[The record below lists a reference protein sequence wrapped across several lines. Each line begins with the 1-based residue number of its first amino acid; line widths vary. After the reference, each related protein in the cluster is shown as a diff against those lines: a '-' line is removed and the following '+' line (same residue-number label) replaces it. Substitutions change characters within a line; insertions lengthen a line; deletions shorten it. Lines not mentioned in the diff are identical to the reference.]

1 MSLLLQ
7 TMHYKN
13 FLVKHQQKLNQQKLN
28 QQKLNQQKLNK
39 QKRKKNKKTT
49 SQPSVNLNS
58 YVIPTNTT
66 GVNYTTSMYNQV
78 NDNLDYLLSCCTTI
92 YSKYGNQQF
101 MGSGSFIG
109 SNVILTAG
117 HVVINSNRTQLASPV
132 YVTNPKTNE
141 YMTVSNIYI
150 DNVADIAI
158 LYISKNVDNYLSLAS
173 NNALIGDTVYLC
185 GNPLALDELSVSKGI
200 VRDNEYKDPTGTLLQ
215 NCLLL
220 DNAGYSGNSGS
231 PIVNS
236 TNQIV
241 GIYTFGFQGT
251 EQLGGGSNLDVL
263 KISINYLLT
272 NKTNYISKNYIG
284 LGYTIPTPFQLS
296 AIYNNTLFSNEGVLI
311 NYIDSN
317 SPFKGV
323 LNIND
328 IVLTINGKKLGSLIN
343 QTNFSPYIYGNNN
356 QTIAIT
362 YFSYKNKTIQSAN
375 VLLNKTYQN
384 VAVAIDTPFNPIDLE
399 INPDKVNNFI
409 IKK

>member
-13 FLVKHQQKLNQQKLN
+13 FLVKHQQKLNK
-28 QQKLNQQKLNK
+28 QKLNK
-39 QKRKKNKKTT
+39 QKRKQKKKNKKTT

-66 GVNYTTSMYNQV
+66 GINYTTSMYNQV

-109 SNVILTAG
+109 PNVILTAG

-185 GNPLALDELSVSKGI
+185 GNPLGLDELSVSKGI
-200 VRDNEYKDPTGTLLQ
+200 IRDNEYKDPTGTLLQ
-215 NCLLL
+215 HCLLL

-236 TNQIV
+236 SNQIV

-251 EQLGGGSNLDVL
+251 DQLGGGSNLDVL

-284 LGYTIPTPFQLS
+284 LGYTIPKPFQLS

-384 VAVAIDTPFNPIDLE
+384 VAVAIDTPFNPLDLE

>member
-13 FLVKHQQKLNQQKLN
+13 FLVKH

-49 SQPSVNLNS
+49 SQPSVNLNN
-58 YVIPTNTT
+58 YIIPTNTT

-109 SNVILTAG
+109 PNVILTAG

-132 YVTNPKTNE
+132 YVTNLKTNE
-141 YMTVSNIYI
+141 YMMVSNIYI

-236 TNQIV
+236 SNQIV

-251 EQLGGGSNLDVL
+251 DQLGGGSNLDVL

-384 VAVAIDTPFNPIDLE
+384 VAIAIDTPFNPLDLE